1 MKFIDSLQTALKS
14 LKANKTRSI
23 LTMLGIIIGIA
34 AVVSVLSLGSG
45 AKKLI
50 VGQIVSMG
58 SNTIFIEPGAWN
70 EKMEKGSMLESAT
83 EEFDIKTLKYE
94 DALEIKKDPNIDMVA
109 PFVIGVDRIVYKN
122 NNRKITFMGTTPDA
136 LEINNT
142 FPVLG
147 NPITEADVKSMA
159 RKVFLGH
166 KINQEL
172 FGDENPIGK
181 IVRIKK
187 QNFIVMGVGEEQGTQ
202 MFMDLD
208 NVVYVPLTTAQKL
221 LTGSDHL
228 RWIVARVKNEDKID
242 ETVENIR
249 LTIRERHNI
258 YNPEGD
264 TAKDDFKIMSQKET
278 AKMLNAITGI
288 FTIFL
293 SSIAAISLIVGGI
306 GVMNIMLVSV
316 TERTKEIGLRK
327 AVGAQRKDILE
338 QFLIEAVVLTFLGGT
353 IGIIF
358 GIILSY
364 LSGIVLG
371 NLLETNWEFI
381 ISIKSIILAFAVT
394 TIIGLG
400 FGVFPARKAA
410 NLSPIEALRYE

>member
-1 MKFIDSLQTALKS
+1 MKKWKRVQC
-14 LKANKTRSI
+14 
-23 LTMLGIIIGIA
+23 
-34 AVVSVLSLGSG
+34 
-45 AKKLI
+45 
-50 VGQIVSMG
+50 
-58 SNTIFIEPGAWN
+58 WN
-70 EKMEKGSMLESAT
+70 PQL
-83 EEFDIKTLKYE
+83 
-94 DALEIKKDPNIDMVA
+94 
-109 PFVIGVDRIVYKN
+109 YKN

-181 IVRIKK
+181 IVRR
-187 QNFIVMGVGEEQGTQ
+187 TQ

>member
-23 LTMLGIIIGIA
+23 LTMLGIIIGIG